1 MNLKNWKNKKVNKFD
16 ELKLIN
22 KKIGFTV
29 KWIIS
34 PDIFSKLYLPNNKF
48 NWNITDLHNLIRSKL
63 KMYL

>member
-1 MNLKNWKNKKVNKFD
+1 MSLKNWKNEKVNKFD

-29 KWIIS
+29 EWIIS
-34 PDIFSKLYLPNNKF
+34 PNIFSKLYLPNNKF
-48 NWNITDLHNLIRSKL
+48 NWDITGLHNLIRSKL